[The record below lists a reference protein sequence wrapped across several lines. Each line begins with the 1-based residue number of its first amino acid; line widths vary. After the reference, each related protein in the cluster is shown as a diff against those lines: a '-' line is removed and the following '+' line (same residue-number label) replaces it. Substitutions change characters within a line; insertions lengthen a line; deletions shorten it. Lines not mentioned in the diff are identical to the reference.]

1 MKRIIYSFYIDIPKD
16 ELDIFDKDV
25 LKKDETPRN
34 IITKNQFKDN
44 YFKLLANKKW
54 YAESIGVP
62 FMMFEYD
69 LRYQKFEKEIK
80 KHYPFITTYN
90 LVNFYK
96 LNLLYELSKTY
107 DEILYLDFDV
117 VCLTKDNFF
126 DTWNL
131 DKGIAV
137 FDNTYKVNT
146 METITKQTQTIRSP
160 TSKYYNTQAM
170 LIEKGLSPINKVINT
185 GIIGANKEH
194 IDKLKYFDNF
204 DNDIETMKN
213 LTTNYDV
220 FPKKIVDFF
229 GYDNETLFSVKLNE
243 HNVPVQWLDDKWH
256 YFLYHQGFIPKKTV
270 LCHTINKDFDLVW
283 RRLAEYREWF

>member
-1 MKRIIYSFYIDIPKD
+1 MSKVIYSLYIDIPED

-25 LKKDETPRN
+25 LKKHQVPTN
-34 IITKNQFKDN
+34 INTKKQFKDN

-54 YAESIGVP
+54 YAESIGVS
-62 FMMFEYD
+62 FIMFEYD
-69 LRYQKFEKEIK
+69 EDFKNFKTRLQTR
-80 KHYPFITTYN
+80 YPFITTYN
-90 LVNFYK
+90 VINFYK
-96 LNLLYELSKTY
+96 IKLLYELAKTY

-126 DTWNL
+126 DNWNL

-146 METITKQTQTIRSP
+146 METITKHTQTIRSP
-160 TSKYYNTQAM
+160 TAKYYNAQAM
-170 LIEKGLSPINKVINT
+170 LLNKNLSPRNKVINT

-194 IDKLKYFDNF
+194 INKLKYFDNF
-204 DNDIETMKN
+204 DDDIKTMKD
-213 LTTNYDV
+213 LTKNYDV

-243 HNVPVQWLDDKWH
+243 HKVPVQWLDNQWH
-256 YFLYHQGFIPKKTV
+256 YFFDRQGFIPRDVKFV
-270 LCHTINKDFDLVW
+270 HAINKDFDCCW
-283 RRLAEYREWF
+283 RRYYA

>member
-1 MKRIIYSFYIDIPKD
+1 MSKVIYSLYIDIPEK
-16 ELDIFDKDV
+16 ELDIFDKNI
-25 LKKDETPRN
+25 LKSKEVPTN
-34 IITKNQFKDN
+34 INTKKQFKDN

-69 LRYQKFEKEIK
+69 LRYQKFELEIK
-80 KHYPFITTYN
+80 RNYPFITTYN
-90 LVNFYK
+90 IVNFYK
-96 LNLLYELSKTY
+96 LKLLCELAQTY

-126 DTWNL
+126 DNWNL

-146 METITKQTQTIRSP
+146 IETVTEYTQTIRSP

-170 LIEKGLSPINKVINT
+170 LIDKNLSPKNKVINT

-194 IDKLKYFDNF
+194 INKLKYFDDF
-204 DNDIETMKN
+204 DNDIKTMKN

-243 HNVPVQWLDDKWH
+243 HNVPVQWLDNQWH
-256 YFLYHQGFIPKKTV
+256 YFFDRQGFIPEETKFV
-270 LCHTINKDFDLVW
+270 HAINKKFDVCW
-283 RRLAEYREWF
+283 RRYYA

>member
-1 MKRIIYSFYIDIPKD
+1 MSKVIYSLYIDIPED
-16 ELDIFDKDV
+16 ELDIFDKDI
-25 LKKDETPRN
+25 LKSKEIPTN
-34 IITKNQFKDN
+34 INTKKQFKDN

-62 FMMFEYD
+62 FLMFEYD
-69 LRYQKFEKEIK
+69 EDFKNFKTRLQTR
-80 KHYPFITTYN
+80 YPFITTYN
-90 LVNFYK
+90 VVNFYK
-96 LNLLYELSKTY
+96 IKLLYELSKTY

-126 DTWNL
+126 TSHNL

-146 METITKQTQTIRSP
+146 IETITKQTQTIRSP
-160 TSKYYNTQAM
+160 TAKYYNAQAM
-170 LIEKGLSPINKVINT
+170 LMEKNLSPINKVINT

-194 IDKLKYFDNF
+194 INKLKYFDNF
-204 DNDIETMKN
+204 DNDIEKMKD

-243 HNVPVQWLDDKWH
+243 HNVPVQWLNNQWH
-256 YFLYHQGFIPKKTV
+256 YFFDRQGFIPKDVKFV
-270 LCHTINKDFDLVW
+270 HAINKDFDCCW
-283 RRLAEYREWF
+283 RRYYD

>member
-1 MKRIIYSFYIDIPKD
+1 MSRIIYSLYIDIPDK
-16 ELDIFDKDV
+16 ELDLFDKNI
-25 LKKDETPRN
+25 LKSKEIPTN
-34 IITKNQFKDN
+34 INTKKQFKDN

-69 LRYQKFEKEIK
+69 LRYQKFELEIK
-80 KHYPFITTYN
+80 RNYPFITTYN
-90 LVNFYK
+90 IVNFYK
-96 LNLLYELSKTY
+96 LKLLCELAQTY

-126 DTWNL
+126 DNWNL
-131 DKGIAV
+131 EKGIAV

-146 METITKQTQTIRSP
+146 IETITKQTQTIRSP

-194 IDKLKYFDNF
+194 INKLKYFDDF
-204 DNDIETMKN
+204 DNDIKTMKN

-243 HNVPVQWLDDKWH
+243 HNIPVQWLDNQWH
-256 YFLYHQGFIPKKTV
+256 YFFDRQGFIPKETKFV
-270 LCHTINKDFDLVW
+270 HAINKDFDVCW
-283 RRLAEYREWF
+283 RRYYA

>member
-1 MKRIIYSFYIDIPKD
+1 MQRVIYSLYIDIPED
-16 ELDIFDKDV
+16 ELDIYDKDV
-25 LKKDETPRN
+25 LKKHQVPTN
-34 IITKNQFKDN
+34 INTKKQFKDN
-44 YFKLLANKKW
+44 YYKLLANKKW

-62 FMMFEYD
+62 FLMFEYD
-69 LRYQKFEKEIK
+69 EDFKNFKTRLQTR
-80 KHYPFITTYN
+80 YPFITTYN
-90 LVNFYK
+90 VVNFYK
-96 LNLLYELSKTY
+96 IKLLYELAKTY

-126 DTWNL
+126 TNHNL

-160 TSKYYNTQAM
+160 TAKYYNAQAL
-170 LIEKGLSPINKVINT
+170 LIDKNLSPRNKVINT

-194 IDKLKYFDNF
+194 INKLKYFDDF
-204 DNDIETMKN
+204 DNDIEKMKD
-213 LTTNYDV
+213 LTSNYDV

-243 HNVPVQWLDDKWH
+243 HNVPVQWLDNKWH
-256 YFLYHQGFIPKKTV
+256 YFFDRQGFIPKDVKFV
-270 LCHTINKDFDLVW
+270 HAINKDFDVCW
-283 RRLAEYREWF
+283 RRYYA

>member
-1 MKRIIYSFYIDIPKD
+1 
-16 ELDIFDKDV
+16 
-25 LKKDETPRN
+25 
-34 IITKNQFKDN
+34 
-44 YFKLLANKKW
+44 
-54 YAESIGVP
+54 
-62 FMMFEYD
+62 MMFEYD
-69 LRYQKFEKEIK
+69 LRYQKFEKEVK

-90 LVNFYK
+90 VVNFYK

-126 DTWNL
+126 NNWNL

-137 FDNTYKVNT
+137 FDNTFKVNT

-160 TSKYYNTQAM
+160 TAKYYNAQAM

-194 IDKLKYFDNF
+194 INKLKYFDDF
-204 DNDIETMKN
+204 DNDIKTMKN

-243 HNVPVQWLDDKWH
+243 HNVPVQWLDNQWH
-256 YFLYHQGFIPKKTV
+256 YFFDRQGFIPKDVKFV
-270 LCHTINKDFDLVW
+270 HAINKDFDCCW
-283 RRLAEYREWF
+283 RRYYA